1 MSSPGTGALLWA
13 LVVVSAAANLLFV
26 AATVGL
32 VVEGNIG
39 AGFVGALATAV
50 PAFVAWK
57 SVTALRGGASAR
69 AVGPEATASQQSTPP
84 SAVPPLS
91 SPWVGL
97 VSYTH
102 LDVYKRQIHGTSRRG
117 PGDRAY

>member
-13 LVVVSAAANLLFV
+13 LVVVSAAATLLFV

-91 SPWVGL
+91 SPWVGPT
-97 VSYTH
+97 VQ
-102 LDVYKRQIHGTSRRG
+102 DVLPHQ
-117 PGDRAY
+117 DRSDP